1 MQLTSTEQS
10 ILMQQLMDKLV
21 ENITIRGS
29 IKNRND
35 KNIQRDIDI
44 VLGRAVHGMKY
55 QELADEYGISSNR
68 VMQIYA
74 NNIRRLTC
82 TLRDIGVNEYFF
94 CT

>member
-29 IKNRND
+29 IKNRNVA
-35 KNIQRDIDI
+35 NIQRDIDI
-44 VLGRAVHGMKY
+44 VLGRAIHGMKY
-55 QELADEYGISSNR
+55 RELADEHGISSNR

-74 NNIRRLTC
+74 KNIQYLTY
-82 TLRDIGVNEYFF
+82 TLRHLGVNEYFF
-94 CT
+94 ST